1 MDGLLGSRPGRRL
14 ARSIR
19 NAAGHG
25 VAQRRVALL
34 LQHWRQRF
42 PQPQAQPPVSV
53 GQFHISVSARG
64 LIPGFLAFRIIDLDH
79 ELDYV
84 FGMVVVNVS
93 EAKARLTEL
102 LQRAESGERVLIAR
116 RNEPIVELRLIASR
130 PSVEPRP
137 FGLCAGELQVP
148 DDFDEPLPE
157 DILRAFEG

>member
-1 MDGLLGSRPGRRL
+1 
-14 ARSIR
+14 
-19 NAAGHG
+19 
-25 VAQRRVALL
+25 
-34 LQHWRQRF
+34 
-42 PQPQAQPPVSV
+42 
-53 GQFHISVSARG
+53 
-64 LIPGFLAFRIIDLDH
+64 
-79 ELDYV
+79 
-84 FGMVVVNVS
+84 MVVVNVS